1 MSRVVRPALV
11 LAAHGTRSAAGEAAL
26 AGLAALVARQRPWCR
41 VQLAYLE
48 ISRPRL
54 ADVLPEMAGAAVV
67 VPLLLAGG
75 YHIRHDIPGIVAG
88 TGAVVA
94 RHLGPDPL
102 LTSALAR
109 RLGALR
115 PADSVI
121 LGAAGSSDPG
131 ALAEVRASARMLAV
145 RLARPV
151 TAAFAS
157 AGTPTLD
164 EAMERARSGSAPR
177 VVIASYLLAPGYFH
191 DRLEATGADLVSPP
205 LGPDPALAGLVWH
218 RYDESLGNRS
228 AA

>member
-26 AGLAALVARQRPWCR
+26 EGLAALVARQRPGCR
-41 VQLAYLE
+41 VELAYLE

-54 ADVLPEMAGAAVV
+54 SDVLAEMAGAAVV

-75 YHIRHDIPGIVAG
+75 YHIHQDIPGIVAG

-94 RHLGPDPL
+94 RHLGPHPL
-102 LTSALAR
+102 LTSALVR

-131 ALAEVRASARMLAV
+131 ALAEVRAAARMLAV

-157 AGTPTLD
+157 AGTPTLA
-164 EAMERARSGSAPR
+164 EVMERARSGSASR

-191 DRLEATGADLVSPP
+191 DRLEAAGADLVSPP